1 MKRQGIILCITITA
15 IIGSMFCTG
24 CTGKDT
30 EPAQTAAS
38 VPAATEEGNRIITEG
53 MLSPQIIP
61 DEFTSKVLDEKACR
75 SFRRNWGQKQYMTV
89 PIKLRM
95 TYMKSQVSIPMI
107 KVLLFS

>member
-61 DEFTSKVLDEKACR
+61 DEFTSKVLDEK
-75 SFRRNWGQKQYMTV
+75 SLQKLQKELGGRNN
-89 PIKLRM
+89 I
-95 TYMKSQVSIPMI
+95 
-107 KVLLFS
+107 

>member
-61 DEFTSKVLDEKACR
+61 VSYTHLDVYKRQHKMSRGSILKAIRQSARMAFCIPALFPFIQRNNFFR
-75 SFRRNWGQKQYMTV
+75 S
-89 PIKLRM
+89 I
-95 TYMKSQVSIPMI
+95 
-107 KVLLFS
+107 